1 MWGVEAAAAVG
12 CCGGSLFGWLR
23 RRGRPPVG
31 VCCCWGGFSVAR
43 VSVLLCAVLCWRWG
57 ASCELEAA
65 CWGGAGRSAAEC
77 WMGSHGEF
85 PRCCSLLVAR
95 CPFLL
100 WGSAQGG
107 GRLYSGRVSSPWV
120 WLWSAVCWLRSGG
133 LPFAFCEDGSLLR
146 QSGASASTRR
156 IHPSQ
161 VRSKSSLSPGARSIA
176 PPSYRLIRGTCSM
189 VSSQ

>member
-107 GRLYSGRVSSPWV
+107 GVASILVGCLPPGFGFGALCAGFALAGFHSLFAKTGHCFANRVLVLQPGGSIPRRCV
-120 WLWSAVCWLRSGG
+120 QKAVCPPVRGALLPLRIG
-133 LPFAFCEDGSLLR
+133 
-146 QSGASASTRR
+146 
-156 IHPSQ
+156 
-161 VRSKSSLSPGARSIA
+161 
-176 PPSYRLIRGTCSM
+176 
-189 VSSQ
+189 